1 MECLPISVRPT
12 SLSPLLNTSLYA
24 VNRPARLANW
34 LSVLHIWRACSS
46 NGRTE
51 VDICSHGHDRLPEVH
66 SWPGHLTPLSG
77 LLLLL
82 LVTLQTQSFPTTLAV
97 FNSFLGGPTITR
109 IFISQ
114 VQGLSQKLQWF
125 SPLQYPRSY
134 QSQGSHSL
142 PWVACFTVFK
152 VVLCLHC
159 FEDEPLATMSGSA
172 WISEWYSLFGGGIA
186 TFKYSAFLLT
196 ALFLAFVIDFAGWFL
211 EMIVASNFF
220 WILLLAVLLVFFLCI
235 NRSRDSSSAAF
246 CPPVF
251 LGRAFLSSCLVGS
264 TRVET

>member
-66 SWPGHLTPLSG
+66 TWPGHLTPLSG

-109 IFISQ
+109 IFIRGPRYKGWVKSFSDSRLFNIRGVINLRDRTLCPELRALQ
-114 VQGLSQKLQWF
+114 FSKLSSASTVLRTNLW
-125 SPLQYPRSY
+125 
-134 QSQGSHSL
+134 L
-142 PWVACFTVFK
+142 PCLVLHGFLSGILFLG
-152 VVLCLHC
+152 VVLQL
-159 FEDEPLATMSGSA
+159 SS
-172 WISEWYSLFGGGIA
+172 
-186 TFKYSAFLLT
+186 
-196 ALFLAFVIDFAGWFL
+196 
-211 EMIVASNFF
+211 
-220 WILLLAVLLVFFLCI
+220 ILL
-235 NRSRDSSSAAF
+235 F
-246 CPPVF
+246 C
-251 LGRAFLSSCLVGS
+251 
-264 TRVET
+264 